1 MIVHFGAN
9 TAPLR
14 LSRVAILWMLAFLIG
29 PWPALSCVIH
39 CLYLPLKD
47 AAGIEFFLC
56 DAPHTAAQHDLQ
68 PPPVRYDLLPLA
80 LTLLIGGLIVMR
92 RLTKNRS
99 MIISSVITT
108 PDPPPPRATH
118 LQLAA

>member
-9 TAPLR
+9 TAPPQR
-14 LSRVAILWMLAFLIG
+14 AVILWMLAFLIG

-47 AAGIEFFLC
+47 EAGIEFFLC

-92 RLTKNRS
+92 RLTKNCS